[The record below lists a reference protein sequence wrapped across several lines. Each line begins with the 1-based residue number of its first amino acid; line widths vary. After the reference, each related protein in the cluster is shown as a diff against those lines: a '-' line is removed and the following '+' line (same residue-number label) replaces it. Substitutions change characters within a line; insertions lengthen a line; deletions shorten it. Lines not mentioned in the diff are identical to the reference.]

1 MKRAPNGGF
10 AHSVSG
16 YNNYGCRCSQCR
28 AGKSDSNRQQRVARR
43 ARLAA
48 DPTLVPHGRE
58 STYGGWGC
66 RCRPCTTAWSQ
77 AEYRRYRRRRAGAQ

>member
-10 AHSVSG
+10 THGASG
-16 YNNYGCRCSQCR
+16 YNNYGCRCYRCR
-28 AGKSDSNRQQRVARR
+28 AGHAADVRQQQATRR

-58 STYGGWGC
+58 STYGNWGC
-66 RCRPCTTAWSQ
+66 RCRPCTSAYSSACYEREQ
-77 AEYRRYRRRRAGAQ
+77 RRMAGAR